1 MDQKT
6 APVHRRKRSAR
17 SAFCYSEPVAVT
29 ISTRSDARRNRARLV
44 GAARDLF
51 AEKGVDVSVEEI
63 TQRAGVGMG
72 TLYRHFAHKGDL
84 IDAVLEDAFGEML
97 ALAEQAAC
105 ADDAWAGFTGFLEHT
120 LELRAQNRGIKD
132 LVAAPEHGARHA
144 EMRRRIR
151 PLLRRVIERAQQQGA
166 LRADFTL
173 DDLSSV
179 FWSVARVIEMT
190 QETSAN
196 SWRRFLGYLLDGLRA
211 SAATPLPRTRRK
223 VAA

>member
-1 MDQKT
+1 V
-6 APVHRRKRSAR
+6 PV
-17 SAFCYSEPVAVT
+17 T
-29 ISTRSDARRNRARLV
+29 TSTRSDARRNRALLV
-44 GAARDLF
+44 AAARDLF
-51 AEKGVDVSVEEI
+51 AEKGVDVPVEEI

-97 ALAEQAAC
+97 ALAEQAAH

-211 SAATPLPRTRRK
+211 SAATPLPRARRK